1 MPATD
6 PAAILDSDVY
16 AVTFRGNQELQ
27 RAETRLS
34 LLALKL
40 LVLLDGKATFAAV
53 RERSSRFAS
62 ADALADGMR
71 ELLQGGYAD
80 YASHLVIEPDNFIDF
95 FSEQA
100 DEPPPHVLSEV
111 HEEALAGVSTLQQ
124 DGYYVRIAMPPAVR
138 LQQHSPDRV
147 LVIEDEP
154 SLAKFLRQFLEIE
167 GFAAVTAA
175 NRDEIVTQ
183 LRRTP
188 PPDLVLLDVM
198 LPDVDG
204 FNVLRKMREHPAL
217 RDVPVLMLTAKA
229 TRESVLKGL
238 AGGANGYITKPFQPE
253 NLMAAIR
260 TVLGRRD
267 SPFEQRTGAQ

>member
-100 DEPPPHVLSEV
+100 DEPPPHVLS
-111 HEEALAGVSTLQQ
+111 
-124 DGYYVRIAMPPAVR
+124 
-138 LQQHSPDRV
+138 
-147 LVIEDEP
+147 
-154 SLAKFLRQFLEIE
+154 
-167 GFAAVTAA
+167 
-175 NRDEIVTQ
+175 
-183 LRRTP
+183 
-188 PPDLVLLDVM
+188 
-198 LPDVDG
+198 
-204 FNVLRKMREHPAL
+204 
-217 RDVPVLMLTAKA
+217 
-229 TRESVLKGL
+229 
-238 AGGANGYITKPFQPE
+238 
-253 NLMAAIR
+253 
-260 TVLGRRD
+260 
-267 SPFEQRTGAQ
+267 